1 MLDPDL
7 LRRDFASTAANL
19 RRRGLSLDENEF
31 NQLESRRR
39 SAMKAAEDLRARRNQ
54 LAREIGRAKDS
65 KNDADSDSNS
75 SAAAE
80 AAELKN
86 HLHQADS
93 EMREAQAAMES
104 YLLRLPNVL
113 DDSVPDGAD
122 ESANEEIRRWGEPP
136 KFDFAARDHAELG
149 RGLGMMDFD
158 RAAAMAAARF
168 VALSD
173 GLAKMHRA
181 LAQWMLDLHTGEH
194 GYAEYYLPHLANP
207 GAMQAAGQLPKFADE
222 VFFAERDS
230 LYLIPTA
237 EVALVNLARDRIFA
251 SAELPLRVVAHT
263 PCYRREAGSYGR
275 DTRGMLR
282 QHQFD
287 KVELVQIRAADDS
300 ASGLEEMTAHAERV
314 LQLLEIPYR
323 TVALCGGDIGFAAA
337 KTYDL
342 EAWMPGQNCYREIS
356 SCSNCGDFQARR
368 LKARLR
374 GGGGK
379 PVLAHTLNGSGVAV
393 GRALIAVMENH
404 QQKDGGIRVP
414 PVLRPYM
421 NGLEKIGG

>member
-7 LRRDFASTAANL
+7 LRRDFANTAANL

-39 SAMKAAEDLRARRNQ
+39 LAMKAAEDLRARRNQ

-65 KNDADSDSNS
+65 KNDADSNSN
-75 SAAAE
+75 AAAE

-194 GYAEYYLPHLANP
+194 DYAEYYLPHLVNP

-300 ASGLEEMTAHAERV
+300 AAGLEEMTAHAERV
-314 LQLLEIPYR
+314 LQLLEIPHR

-374 GGGGK
+374 GGNNK

-404 QQKDGGIRVP
+404 QQKDGDIRVP